1 MNQAIEQKIKQ
12 LNEVKNRKFTINVI
26 DDLKLIDDFKLKEI
40 LNIIKDDIKNDERIN
55 SIYEL
60 LKILK
65 DNLWDFNTNKEKIM
79 KFLSTWKSFIKTY
92 LSPNHINFIKT
103 TKNWLE
109 WLINIQNDHKNRNI
123 IIDESIDTLIKIYE
137 EKS

>member
-1 MNQAIEQKIKQ
+1 MMNQAIEQKIKQ

-79 KFLSTWKSFIKTY
+79 KFLST
-92 LSPNHINFIKT
+92 
-103 TKNWLE
+103 
-109 WLINIQNDHKNRNI
+109 
-123 IIDESIDTLIKIYE
+123 
-137 EKS
+137 